1 MWEKREQE
9 RLEREKKYL
18 EEEAARRK
26 EAEAE
31 EMKQMKLRTLQASCK
46 EDKSRSYQC
55 DDEGYRVVKF
65 ISYKYDLEAGECI
78 EKVKKVTKW
87 CHGRD
92 QYDDYVQEDADG
104 SFSDHFDDYEEVVLP
119 KSGKVSKEIIEP
131 DTELL
136 QLKQK

>member
-1 MWEKREQE
+1 M
-9 RLEREKKYL
+9 
-18 EEEAARRK
+18 K
-26 EAEAE
+26 EL
-31 EMKQMKLRTLQASCK
+31 KLRTLQASCK

-65 ISYKYDLEAGECI
+65 ISYKYDLEAGQCI
-78 EKVKKVTKW
+78 EKVKKVTKR

-104 SFSDHFDDYEEVVLP
+104 SFNDHFDDYEEVVLP
-119 KSGKVSKEIIEP
+119 KSGKVSQDTIEP

-136 QLKQK
+136 QLKQKQTNSTSIEKATGVIDKIKAMGLKTQI